1 MVTQDLAAVCGGA
14 RVCQL
19 STTCRERERKR
30 VCERTSLLDLFLVCL
45 VAEVLESED
54 GIVVLVL
61 PPLRVEFEQVLV
73 LVLAPEVGVD
83 VVLDLVAVAE
93 GGEALSLELVV
104 LLERA
109 VVQDAAGV
117 GVEGG
122 SDGVDCG
129 ARRGRS
135 CRQVSI
141 QSACVKMR
149 TSGGEGELTREGS
162 ERGRN
167 VALGEGR
174 ERSVERDDRSVDHL
188 AQAYAQSE

>member
-1 MVTQDLAAVCGGA
+1 M
-14 RVCQL
+14 CQL
-19 STTCRERERKR
+19 STHRENTEEGREL
-30 VCERTSLLDLFLVCL
+30 TSLFDLFLVCL

-73 LVLAPEVGVD
+73 LVLATEVGVD

-93 GGEALSLELVV
+93 RGEALSLELVV

-129 ARRGRS
+129 TRRGRS
-135 CRQVSI
+135 CMHVSI
-141 QSACVKMR
+141 TVSVRQREVKVEVSSR
-149 TSGGEGELTREGS
+149 
-162 ERGRN
+162 ERGAN
-167 VALGEGR
+167 AGAV
-174 ERSVERDDRSVDHL
+174 
-188 AQAYAQSE
+188 